1 VANNCKTAVMIIL
14 RKLKI
19 KDLAIVSEAEVAFN
33 SGLSVIT
40 GETGAGKS
48 LLVGA
53 IDLLL
58 GERGRSDV
66 VRSGKARAVIE
77 GEFEG
82 DFSRLNE
89 ILSTEDVSISGNLL
103 TITREISAD
112 GRSRCLINDQRVSV
126 GMIKQVGESIC
137 DLHGQH
143 QHQWLLDTSK
153 HLWFLDRFAGKSG
166 LAARYEREFS
176 GYRDLVERVE
186 TVTKEIAANRQLR
199 ELQTFQLAEI
209 DDAAVSA
216 VEEEELERE
225 RRELEN
231 VNRIKERLFDSGNRI
246 EDEGGALES
255 TAAVL
260 KNLTSLTSD
269 FPAAKSI
276 IAELESARISLAEI
290 ARQLAEHLSRLAEDP
305 ARLEQI
311 GGRLALIYDL
321 KRKYGGTVESVLAY
335 RDQTAAALEKSDSL
349 ESELKDLQQ
358 EAINTAVELIGTA
371 TDLQAARSA
380 AAKKLSAQLQDQLK
394 QLGMPQSQFSVEF
407 YDPPGGIMIQ
417 GDSGPVTLFEIGPKA
432 GRFLF
437 SANPG
442 EEPRPLAR
450 IASGGEISRVM
461 LALKSLITGNDQV
474 DLLVFDEI
482 DVGIG
487 GKTALL
493 VGKQLKEL
501 AGGQQVITITHLQQ
515 LAAFADHHYRVV
527 KRRTDGRTESTLEM
541 LGEKDRVAELG
552 RMISGGSFGQEERR
566 QAEKLL
572 AQARGKRKVSID
584 K

>member
-1 VANNCKTAVMIIL
+1 MITL

-19 KDLAIVSEAEVAFN
+19 KDLAIVSEAEVMFN

-66 VRSGKARAVIE
+66 VRSGKERAVIE

-82 DFSRLNE
+82 DFSRLKGV
-89 ILSTEDVSISGNLL
+89 LSAEDVTISGNLL

-126 GMIKQVGESIC
+126 GMIKQVGQSIC

-143 QHQWLLDTSK
+143 QHQWLLDTGK
-153 HLWFLDRFAGKSG
+153 HLWFLDRFAGCSD
-166 LAARYEREFS
+166 LTARYEREFT
-176 GYRDLVERVE
+176 GYRELVERVE
-186 TVTKEIAANRQLR
+186 DVTKEIAANRQLR
-199 ELQTFQLAEI
+199 ELHSFQLEEI
-209 DDAAVSA
+209 DKAALSVS
-216 VEEEELERE
+216 EEEELECE

-231 VNRIKERLFDSGNRI
+231 VNRIKERLFESQNGI

-260 KNLTSLTSD
+260 RNLTSLSSD
-269 FPAAKSI
+269 FPAAKAMI
-276 IAELESARISLAEI
+276 TELESARISLAEI
-290 ARQLAEHLSRLAEDP
+290 AQLLAEHLSRLVEDP

-311 GGRLALIYDL
+311 GERLANIYDL
-321 KRKYGGTVESVLAY
+321 KRKYGGSVEAVSAY
-335 RDQTAAALEKSDSL
+335 REQIAQALEKSDNL
-349 ESELKDLQQ
+349 DGELKDL
-358 EAINTAVELIGTA
+358 ESKVKNSATALIKTAVELQ
-371 TDLQAARSA
+371 QARA
-380 AAKKLSAQLQDQLK
+380 AAAEKLSGKMQAQLK
-394 QLGMPQSQFSVEF
+394 QLGMPRSQFRVEF
-407 YDPPGGIMIQ
+407 YDSPGGTVVK
-417 GDSGPVTLFEIGPKA
+417 GDSGPVTLSEVGPMA

-461 LALKSLITGNDQV
+461 LALKSLISGNDQV

-482 DVGIG
+482 DGGIG

-501 AGGQQVITITHLQQ
+501 AGSQQVITITHLQQ

-527 KRRTDGRTESTLEM
+527 KRRADGRTESMLEV
-541 LGEKDRVAELG
+541 LGEKERVAELG
-552 RMISGGSFGQEERR
+552 RMISGGSLGQEERQ

>member
-1 VANNCKTAVMIIL
+1 M
-14 RKLKI
+14 
-19 KDLAIVSEAEVAFN
+19 
-33 SGLSVIT
+33 IT

-66 VRSGKARAVIE
+66 VRGGKERAVIE

-82 DFSRLNE
+82 DFSRLTD
-89 ILSTEDVSISGNLL
+89 LLAAEDVTISGDVL
-103 TITREISAD
+103 TITREVSAD

-143 QHQWLLDTSK
+143 QHQWLLDTGK
-153 HLWFLDRFAGKSG
+153 HLWFLDRFAGSEQ
-166 LAARYEREFS
+166 LAARYAGEFF
-176 GYRDLVERVE
+176 GYRDLVQRIEG
-186 TVTKEIAANRQLR
+186 VTREIAANRQMR
-199 ELQTFQLAEI
+199 ELHSFQLEEI
-209 DDAAVSA
+209 DKAALSA
-216 VEEEELERE
+216 AEEEELERE

-231 VNRIKERLFDSGNRI
+231 VNRIKERLFDSQNRI

-255 TAAVL
+255 TAAVQ
-260 KNLTSLTSD
+260 KNLASLTDD
-269 FPAAKSI
+269 FPAVQAI
-276 IAELESARISLAEI
+276 LTELESARIGLAEI
-290 ARQLAEHLSRLAEDP
+290 ARLLSEHLSRLAEDP

-311 GGRLALIYDL
+311 GERLTSIYDL
-321 KRKYGGTVESVLAY
+321 KRKYGGSVDAVLAY
-335 RDQTAAALEKSDSL
+335 RDQIAQALETSDNL
-349 ESELKDLQQ
+349 DSELKELERQVKNSALALIKTATELQ
-358 EAINTAVELIGTA
+358 EA
-371 TDLQAARSA
+371 RST
-380 AAKKLSAQLQDQLK
+380 AAKKLSGKMQAQLK
-394 QLGMPQSQFSVEF
+394 GLGMLHSQFRVEF
-407 YDPPGGIMIQ
+407 YDPAGGIAVR
-417 GDSGPVTLFEIGPKA
+417 GDSDPVTLSEIGPMA

-442 EEPRPLAR
+442 EEARPLAR

-461 LALKSLITGNDQV
+461 LALKSLISGNDQV

-493 VGKQLKEL
+493 VGQQLKEL
-501 AGGQQVITITHLQQ
+501 AGNQQVITITHLQQ

-527 KRRTDGRTESTLEM
+527 KRQADGRTESTLEM

-552 RMISGGSFGQEERR
+552 RMISGGSFGEEERQ